1 MKKIV
6 FFICLLLVKQATA
19 QDKINWH
26 QFGESENLFSA
37 IYYGHFGDIENDI
50 YFKTLFLSYINFMSS
65 SCPEALP
72 SNKIEYQVDVAVF
85 SQVYSHTFYT
95 GENTMPFIDMYQ
107 NKKSTQKQT
116 IYVDPKFQKV
126 AQGYIDKGFSG
137 QVVKKL
143 LSDYEKFGDFSVHQI
158 VLFKS
163 FSCNSKERNQFGEN
177 LYRFATG
184 QKPLKIKLEP
194 EEPKKTKKVEKVE
207 NIGYSYPIAIVR
219 QPPVFPGC
227 EDVRVSERRNC
238 FNQKIT
244 KYVMQNPDYI
254 NELNKG
260 KINQAIYVSFVIT
273 KEGDIKKIT
282 ARAKNDELKQLAIRI
297 IQSLPKIEPGMHDNE
312 KVNVQFTLPI
322 LF

>member
-1 MKKIV
+1 MKKLIL
-6 FFICLLLVKQATA
+6 FIALLLVKQVTA

-26 QFGESENLFSA
+26 QFGESENLFSG

-50 YFKTLFLSYINFMSS
+50 YFKTLFLSYINYMSS
-65 SCPEALP
+65 SCPDALP
-72 SNKIEYQVDVAVF
+72 PDKVEYQVEVSVF

-95 GENTMPFIDMYQ
+95 GVNSMPFINMYQ
-107 NKKSTQKQT
+107 NKESTQKET
-116 IYVDPKFQKV
+116 IYVDPKFQKI
-126 AQGYIDKGFSG
+126 AQEYINGGFSE
-137 QVVKKL
+137 QVVKKI
-143 LSDYEKFGDFSVHQI
+143 LSDYEKFGNFSIHQI

-163 FSCNSKERNQFGEN
+163 FSCNSKERIQFGEN

-184 QKPLKIKLEP
+184 QKALKIKLEP
-194 EEPKKTKKVEKVE
+194 KENKKVEKAE
-207 NIGYSYPIAIVR
+207 NIGYSFPMAIVQ

-227 EDVRVSERRNC
+227 EDARVSDRRNC
-238 FNQKIT
+238 FNEKIT
-244 KYVMQNPDYI
+244 KYVKQNPDYI

-273 KEGDIKKIT
+273 KEGEIKKIT
-282 ARAKNDELKQLAIRI
+282 ARAKSEDLKQLAVKI
-297 IQSLPKIEPGMHDNE
+297 IQSLPKIEPGLHNNE